1 MTAFNKNNIPTSVDT
16 LEKLVVWSGLA
27 LHTLNKTATAIEGS
41 TVAARVA
48 QFGVFNIE
56 SSNTI
61 RAILRQSIEINDDY
75 AFDGKPVWENAK
87 TLSEDTI
94 PTEFLPPV

>member
-1 MTAFNKNNIPTSVDT
+1 MTAFNKNNIPTSVNT

-27 LHTLNKTATAIEGS
+27 LHTLNKTGTAVEGT

-48 QFGVFNIE
+48 QFGIFNVE

-61 RAILRQSIEINDDY
+61 RAILRQSVELNDDY
-75 AFDGKPVWENAK
+75 AFDGKPVWENVK
-87 TLSEDTI
+87 NLSEDVI
-94 PTEFLPPV
+94 PAEFLPTV

>member
-1 MTAFNKNNIPTSVDT
+1 MTAFNKNNLPTSVDT

-27 LHTLNKTATAIEGS
+27 LHTLNKTGTAVEGS

-56 SSNTI
+56 STNTI
-61 RAILRQSIEINDDY
+61 RAILRQSVEINDDY
-75 AFDGKPVWENAK
+75 AFDGKPIWENAK
-87 TLSEDTI
+87 TLSEVAM